1 MPLFSFREQLCETI
15 AIQTNSMN
23 KTLRMRIWNV
33 INNKLLEPLSEQMG
47 YTLVRLFFQ
56 EVMLHDCFQIEAY
69 SLSFLYKQIREFI
82 FDTQWYKVYDLV
94 DFILQLK
101 LEIIKEDLT
110 KELTLSFNNFLE
122 LENSPYRILNGLLAP
137 VTSEVEIKSVET
149 ALASG
154 SSGNGWIV
162 HLKCALERFSDRE
175 QPDYRNTIKESI
187 SAVEAISKVIANDE
201 NATLN
206 QALDR
211 IEREAKINLHTAL
224 KSSFSKLYGYTS
236 SKEEGIRHALLSEGN
251 ICEEDARFMLV
262 VCSAFVNY
270 LKVKSD
276 NAGIQL

>member
-110 KELTLSFNNFLE
+110 KELTLSFNNVLE